1 MKLKK
6 LYLAF
11 ALFVP
16 FQAALGQ
23 TLTDKQILNFAKQR
37 SASGADINTITA
49 ELLKRGATQ
58 EQLSTLKANYSNN
71 PMEVTTPAGAADVER
86 GRVNNGEKNA
96 EKDKAEAKTAGER
109 RVFGHDIFRSKLLSF
124 EPNSSVAVAPTYV
137 LGPGD
142 EVIIDVFGASQ
153 VTNKLKVAPD
163 GSINIPR
170 IGPVNVSGLTVD
182 RAQSQIHA
190 AMGKHYQN
198 ASIKLSVGQTRTM
211 SINVMGEVK
220 VPGTYTLSA
229 FATVFHALYM
239 AGGINDVGTLRE
251 VKVVRNG
258 RVISV
263 IDVYD
268 YIMSGKLTGNI
279 RLNDNDVIIVGSY
292 QNLVNI
298 SGNVKRPM
306 WYEMKK
312 DESLRSLL
320 DFCSGFTGNAYTK
333 NIKVT
338 RSAGDKMSVYSVDE
352 FNFTSFRL
360 CDEDQVFVQ
369 GNEKRYSNL
378 VSVNGAVKR
387 PGEYELDAAKTLK
400 GLLELAG
407 GLDDNA
413 MTTRA
418 VILRM
423 NENRTLKTI
432 TVNLKGIVN
441 GTEPDVALKN
451 EDVLRIATIANIT
464 SERKMTIT
472 GEVWNPGEFDFSE
485 NTSIEDLITLA
496 GGLKESASL
505 LNVEVSRRIIDPMA
519 SSDSIVKSQTFTY
532 NLSENLEVS
541 KDNTLILRPY
551 DVVSIRR
558 SPVYEAQQTV
568 TLEGEVVFGGNY
580 TLNNDRTR
588 LSDVIKRAGGLKKN
602 AYVRNARLVRVM
614 DANERDRMNQF
625 QELIAERNDSLVAD
639 SYIAKTEYNVAI
651 DLEEAMKNPGSSADL
666 ILRNGDR
673 IIVPQQLNTVKIS
686 GEVLYPNDITFME
699 GKGKSYYINEAG
711 GYTKKAQKRRAYIV
725 YANGHVSKLSKGK
738 IESGCEIVVPKKEQ
752 KDHSND
758 VSKWISITTAL
769 ATVGALLISV
779 LK

>member
-1 MKLKK
+1 MNLRKL
-6 LYLAF
+6 LLALTLTLPLQGVF
-11 ALFVP
+11 
-16 FQAALGQ
+16 GQ
-23 TLTDKQILNFAKQR
+23 SMTDKQVIEYAKKR
-37 SASGADINTITA
+37 SNAGADANRIA
-49 ELLKRGATQ
+49 SELLKRGATQ
-58 EQLSTLKANYSNN
+58 EQLVNLKSIYSTETAESNK
-71 PMEVTTPAGAADVER
+71 TALDDVDR
-86 GRVNNGEKNA
+86 SRINNGEKNVA
-96 EKDKAEAKTAGER
+96 QTNEEDVKARK
-109 RVFGHDIFRSKLLSF
+109 VFGHDIFRSKLLSF

-142 EVIIDVFGASQ
+142 ELIIDVYGASQ
-153 VTNKLKVAPD
+153 ITNKIKIAPD
-163 GSINIPR
+163 GSVNVPR
-170 IGPVNVSGLTVD
+170 IGPINVNGMTVD
-182 RAQSQIHA
+182 RAQAQICA

-211 SINVMGEVK
+211 SIHVMGEVK
-220 VPGTYTLSA
+220 TPGTYTLSA

-239 AGGINDVGTLRE
+239 AGGINEVGTLRE
-251 VKVVRNG
+251 VKVARNG

-268 YIMSGKLTGNI
+268 YILSGKLTGNVK
-279 RLNDNDVIIVGSY
+279 LNDNDVIIVGSY
-292 QNLVNI
+292 ENLVNI
-298 SGNVKRPM
+298 TGFVKRPM

-338 RSAGDKMSVYSVDE
+338 RSAGEKMSVYSVDE
-352 FNFTSFRL
+352 FDFSSFRL
-360 CDEDQVFVQ
+360 CDEDMVEVQ

-378 VSVNGAVKR
+378 VTVSGAVKR

-400 GLLELAG
+400 GLITLAG
-407 GLDDNA
+407 GLQEDA

-418 VILRM
+418 VIQRM

-432 TVNLKGIVN
+432 TIDLKGIIN

-451 EDVLRIATIANIT
+451 EDVLSIASIATLT
-464 SERKMTIT
+464 SERKMTIN
-472 GEVWNPGEFDFSE
+472 GEVYKPGEYEFSE

-505 LNVEVSRRIIDPMA
+505 LNVEVARRIIDPKA
-519 SSDSIVKSQTFTY
+519 KTDSIVKSETFTY
-532 NLSENLEVS
+532 NLSENMEVS
-541 KDNTLILRPY
+541 NDNKFILRPY
-551 DVVSIRR
+551 DVVSVRR
-558 SPVYEAQQTV
+558 SPVYESQHTV
-568 TLEGEVVFGGNY
+568 TLEGEIVFAGSY
-580 TLNNDRTR
+580 TLPNDRTR
-588 LSDVIKRAGGLKKN
+588 LSDIIKRAGGLKKN
-602 AYVRNARLVRVM
+602 SFPRNAKLIRAM
-614 DANERDRMNQF
+614 DSTEYERMRQL
-625 QELIAERNDSLVAD
+625 QELAIAREDTTITD
-639 SYIAKTEYNVAI
+639 SYIEKTIYNVAI

-673 IIVPQQLNTVKIS
+673 IIVPEQLNTVKIS
-686 GEVLYPNDITFME
+686 GEVLYPNDVTFMD
-699 GKGKSYYINEAG
+699 GKSKSYYINEAG
-711 GYTKKAQKRRAYIV
+711 GYTKRAQKRRAYIV

-738 IESGCEIVVPKKEQ
+738 IEPGCEIVVPKKIQ

-758 VSKWISITTAL
+758 VTKWVSITTAL

>member
-1 MKLKK
+1 MNLRKL
-6 LYLAF
+6 LLALTLTLPLQGVF
-11 ALFVP
+11 
-16 FQAALGQ
+16 GQ
-23 TLTDKQILNFAKQR
+23 SMTDKQVIEYAKKR
-37 SASGADINTITA
+37 SNAGADANRIA
-49 ELLKRGATQ
+49 SELLKRGATQ
-58 EQLSTLKANYSNN
+58 EQLVNLKSIYSTETAESNK
-71 PMEVTTPAGAADVER
+71 TALDDVDR
-86 GRVNNGEKNA
+86 SRVNNGEKNVA
-96 EKDKAEAKTAGER
+96 QPNEEDVKARK
-109 RVFGHDIFRSKLLSF
+109 VFGHDIFRSKLLSF

-142 EVIIDVFGASQ
+142 ELIIDVYGASQ
-153 VTNKLKVAPD
+153 ITNKIKIAPD
-163 GSINIPR
+163 GSVNVPR
-170 IGPVNVSGLTVD
+170 IGPINVNGMTVD
-182 RAQSQIHA
+182 RAQAQICA

-211 SINVMGEVK
+211 SIHVMGEVK
-220 VPGTYTLSA
+220 TPGTYTLSA

-239 AGGINDVGTLRE
+239 AGGINEVGTLRE
-251 VKVVRNG
+251 VKVARNG

-268 YIMSGKLTGNI
+268 YILSGKLTGNVK
-279 RLNDNDVIIVGSY
+279 LNDNDVIIVGSY
-292 QNLVNI
+292 ENLVNI
-298 SGNVKRPM
+298 TGFVKRPM

-338 RSAGDKMSVYSVDE
+338 RSAGEKMSVYSVDE
-352 FNFTSFRL
+352 FDFSSFRL
-360 CDEDQVFVQ
+360 CDEDMVEVQ

-378 VSVNGAVKR
+378 VTVSGAVKR

-400 GLLELAG
+400 GLITLAG
-407 GLDDNA
+407 GLQEDA

-418 VILRM
+418 VIQRM

-432 TVNLKGIVN
+432 TIDLKGIIN

-451 EDVLRIATIANIT
+451 EDVLSIASIATLT
-464 SERKMTIT
+464 SERKMTIN
-472 GEVWNPGEFDFSE
+472 GEVYKPGEYEFSE

-505 LNVEVSRRIIDPMA
+505 LNVEVARRIIDPKA
-519 SSDSIVKSQTFTY
+519 KTDSIVKSETFTY
-532 NLSENLEVS
+532 NLSENMEVS
-541 KDNTLILRPY
+541 NDNKFILRPY
-551 DVVSIRR
+551 DVVSVRR
-558 SPVYEAQQTV
+558 SPVYESQHTV
-568 TLEGEVVFGGNY
+568 TLEGEIVFAGSY
-580 TLNNDRTR
+580 TLPSDRTR
-588 LSDVIKRAGGLKKN
+588 LSDIIKRAGGLKKN
-602 AYVRNARLVRVM
+602 SFPRNAKLIRAM
-614 DANERDRMNQF
+614 DSTEYERMRQL
-625 QELIAERNDSLVAD
+625 QELAIAREDTTITD
-639 SYIAKTEYNVAI
+639 SYIEKTIYNVAI

-673 IIVPQQLNTVKIS
+673 IIVPEQLNTVKIS
-686 GEVLYPNDITFME
+686 GEVLYPNDVTFMD
-699 GKGKSYYINEAG
+699 GKSKSYYINEAG
-711 GYTKKAQKRRAYIV
+711 GYTKRAQKRRAYIV

-738 IESGCEIVVPKKEQ
+738 IEPGCEIVVPKKIQ

-758 VSKWISITTAL
+758 VTKWVSITTAL

>member
-1 MKLKK
+1 MNLRKL
-6 LYLAF
+6 LLALTLTLPLQGVF
-11 ALFVP
+11 
-16 FQAALGQ
+16 GQ
-23 TLTDKQILNFAKQR
+23 SMTDKQVIEYAKKR
-37 SASGADINTITA
+37 SNAGADANRIA
-49 ELLKRGATQ
+49 SELLKRGATQ
-58 EQLSTLKANYSNN
+58 EQLVNLKSIYSTETAESNK
-71 PMEVTTPAGAADVER
+71 TALDDVDR
-86 GRVNNGEKNA
+86 SRVNNGEKNVA
-96 EKDKAEAKTAGER
+96 QPNEEDVKARK
-109 RVFGHDIFRSKLLSF
+109 VFGHDIFRSKLLSF

-142 EVIIDVFGASQ
+142 ELIIDVYGASQ
-153 VTNKLKVAPD
+153 ITNKIKIAPD
-163 GSINIPR
+163 GSVNVPR
-170 IGPVNVSGLTVD
+170 IGPINVNGMTVD
-182 RAQSQIHA
+182 RAQAQICA

-211 SINVMGEVK
+211 SIHVMGEVK
-220 VPGTYTLSA
+220 TPGTYTLSA

-239 AGGINDVGTLRE
+239 AGGINEVGTLRE
-251 VKVVRNG
+251 VKVARNG

-268 YIMSGKLTGNI
+268 YILSGKLTGNVK
-279 RLNDNDVIIVGSY
+279 LNDNDVIIVGSY
-292 QNLVNI
+292 ENLVNI
-298 SGNVKRPM
+298 TGFVKRPM

-338 RSAGDKMSVYSVDE
+338 RSAGEKMSVYSVDE
-352 FNFTSFRL
+352 FDFSSFRL
-360 CDEDQVFVQ
+360 CDEDMVEVQ

-378 VSVNGAVKR
+378 VTVSGAVKR

-400 GLLELAG
+400 GLITLAG
-407 GLDDNA
+407 GLQEDA

-418 VILRM
+418 VIQRM

-432 TVNLKGIVN
+432 TIDLKGIIN

-451 EDVLRIATIANIT
+451 EDVLSIASIATLT
-464 SERKMTIT
+464 SERKMTIN
-472 GEVWNPGEFDFSE
+472 GEVYKPGEYEFSE

-505 LNVEVSRRIIDPMA
+505 LNVEVARRIIDPKA
-519 SSDSIVKSQTFTY
+519 KTDSIVKSETFTY
-532 NLSENLEVS
+532 NLSENMEVS
-541 KDNTLILRPY
+541 NDNKFILRPY
-551 DVVSIRR
+551 DVVSVRR
-558 SPVYEAQQTV
+558 SPVYESQHTV
-568 TLEGEVVFGGNY
+568 TLEGEIVFAGSY
-580 TLNNDRTR
+580 TLPNDRTR
-588 LSDVIKRAGGLKKN
+588 LSDIIKRAGGLKKN
-602 AYVRNARLVRVM
+602 SFPRNAKLIRAM
-614 DANERDRMNQF
+614 DSTEYERMRQL
-625 QELIAERNDSLVAD
+625 QELAIAREDTTITD
-639 SYIAKTEYNVAI
+639 SYIEKTIYNVAI

-673 IIVPQQLNTVKIS
+673 IIVPEQLNTVKIS
-686 GEVLYPNDITFME
+686 GEVLYPNDVTFMD

-711 GYTKKAQKRRAYIV
+711 GYTKRAQKRRAYIV

-738 IESGCEIVVPKKEQ
+738 IEPGCEIVVPKKIQ

-758 VSKWISITTAL
+758 VTKWVSITTAL